1 MVFSDKLVLISSLT
15 GLISLARLQ
24 NMFFSNLV
32 AKTQCSDCIYFIW
45 GRESAAKYNS
55 AVAAGAA
62 SFRLYYY
69 SLVFDDSPRAQCQ
82 QASAG
87 TGFAGGGGIYCLSA
101 GGGAQVHSL
110 ACSLAAAPLNHSSE
124 QLPGLGHSQ
133 NICEKTPMLCSLFG
147 CYTELQSDMM

>member
-15 GLISLARLQ
+15 GLISLAQLQ

-32 AKTQCSDCIYFIW
+32 AKIQCSDCIYFIW

-87 TGFAGGGGIYCLSA
+87 TGFAGGVGSTVSVR
-101 GGGAQVHSL
+101 GGAQVHSL

-124 QLPGLGHSQ
+124 QLPGLGDSQ

>member
-15 GLISLARLQ
+15 GLISLAQLQ

-32 AKTQCSDCIYFIW
+32 AKIQCSDCIYFIW

-62 SFRLYYY
+62 SFHLYYY

-87 TGFAGGGGIYCLSA
+87 TGFADGGGIYCLSA
-101 GGGAQVHSL
+101 GGASSL
-110 ACSLAAAPLNHSSE
+110 AR
-124 QLPGLGHSQ
+124 
-133 NICEKTPMLCSLFG
+133 LFTCRSTFEPQQRATARVG
-147 CYTELQSDMM
+147 RFSKYLREDTHALLLVWLLYGITK

>member
-15 GLISLARLQ
+15 GLISLAQLQ

-32 AKTQCSDCIYFIW
+32 AKIQCSDSIYFIW
-45 GRESAAKYNS
+45 RRESAAKYNS

-69 SLVFDDSPRAQCQ
+69 SLVFDDSRRAQFQ

-87 TGFAGGGGIYCLSA
+87 TGLAGGGGIYCLSA
-101 GGGAQVHSL
+101 RGGGVHSL
-110 ACSLAAAPLNHSSE
+110 ACSLAAAPLNHSRE
-124 QLPGLGHSQ
+124 QLPGLGDSQ
-133 NICEKTPMLCSLFG
+133 NTCEKTPMLGRLFG
-147 CYTELQSDMM
+147 CYTELQSDLM